1 MRESFAQLNSQS
13 RRHQQGFEDARKEQG
28 RANGQLVDFG
38 QVRPLR
44 NPQWDAWFQALQNQ
58 GVTGLADESVGAKRG
73 MWAPQGPGIST
84 LMDPSTQGSAVASN
98 PSNQL
103 NYQNPYASKM
113 LQDLYRVPQR
123 GRK

>member
-13 RRHQQGFEDARKEQG
+13 RRHQSQFENSRREAG

-44 NPQWDAWFQALQNQ
+44 NPQWDAWFQALNNQ
-58 GVTGLADESVGAKRG
+58 GVTGLADESVGARKG
-73 MWAPQGPGIST
+73 MWAPPSGGIST
-84 LMDPSTQGSAVASN
+84 LMDPSIQGSSVASN

-103 NYQNPYASKM
+103 NYQNPYSTKM
-113 LQDLYRVPQR
+113 LQDLYKVPQR
-123 GRK
+123 GRR